1 MKVLQAATIY
11 LSWVRYAQ
19 DTTTTTTS
27 TSTDDAIKQ
36 LNELAT
42 KLFIQRPTQKP
53 TKDNL
58 RNPMEGLF
66 ATLYQEVD
74 KMDYRE
80 EYPISRPESK
90 SAVRTMVNDGRKF
103 YIDLANSIDV
113 STLLSEFQK
122 VINEWTSFKTSYLN
136 DSMFNQMEQDKSAA
150 SADTADDWETRRLF
164 WKQILNIIDSVMT
177 QVYNMLKDQSTGN
190 SETPLESEPI

>member
-19 DTTTTTTS
+19 DTTGTES
-27 TSTDDAIKQ
+27 TAVKQ

-42 KLFIQRPTQKP
+42 KLFIQKPTQNP

-66 ATLYQEVD
+66 ATLYQEVND
-74 KMDYRE
+74 MDYRE

-90 SAVRTMVNDGRKF
+90 NAVRTMVNDGRKF
-103 YIDLANSIDV
+103 YVDLANSVDV
-113 STLLSEFQK
+113 NTLITEFQK

-136 DSMFNQMEQDKSAA
+136 GDMFNQMEQDKSAA
-150 SADTADDWETRRLF
+150 SSDTADDWEKRRLF
-164 WKQILNIIDSVMT
+164 WKEILEMIDAVMS

-190 SETPLESEPI
+190 TETQLEAEPI

>member
-19 DTTTTTTS
+19 NTTGTES
-27 TSTDDAIKQ
+27 TAVKQ

-42 KLFIQRPTQKP
+42 KLFIQKPTQNP

-66 ATLYQEVD
+66 ATLYQEVND
-74 KMDYRE
+74 MDYRE

-90 SAVRTMVNDGRKF
+90 NAVRTIVNDGRKF
-103 YIDLANSIDV
+103 YVDLANSVDV
-113 STLLSEFQK
+113 NTLITEFQK

-136 DSMFNQMEQDKSAA
+136 GDMFNQMEQDKSAA
-150 SADTADDWETRRLF
+150 SSDIADDWEKRRLF
-164 WKQILNIIDSVMT
+164 WKEILEMIDAVII

-190 SETPLESEPI
+190 TETQLEAEPI

>member
-19 DTTTTTTS
+19 DTTGTES
-27 TSTDDAIKQ
+27 TAVKQ

-42 KLFIQRPTQKP
+42 KLFIQKPTQNP

-74 KMDYRE
+74 GMDYRE

-103 YIDLANSIDV
+103 YVDLANSVDV
-113 STLLSEFQK
+113 NTLITEFQK

-136 DSMFNQMEQDKSAA
+136 GDMFNQMEQDKSAA
-150 SADTADDWETRRLF
+150 SSDTADDWEKRRLF
-164 WKQILNIIDSVMT
+164 WKEILEMIDAVMS

-190 SETPLESEPI
+190 TETQLEAEPI

>member
-27 TSTDDAIKQ
+27 TSTDDAVKQ

-42 KLFIQRPTQKP
+42 KLFIQRPTQNP

-80 EYPISRPESK
+80 EYSISRPESK

-103 YIDLANSIDV
+103 YIDLANHVAINI
-113 STLLSEFQK
+113 LLSEFQK
-122 VINEWTSFKTSYLN
+122 IINEWTSFKTSYLN
-136 DSMFNQMEQDKSAA
+136 NAMFTQMEQDKSAA
-150 SADTADDWETRRLF
+150 SSETAGDWETRKLF
-164 WKQILNIIDSVMT
+164 WKEILNMIDSVMT
-177 QVYNMLKDQSTGN
+177 QVDKMLKDQSTGN
-190 SETPLESEPI
+190 SETQLESEPI

>member
-27 TSTDDAIKQ
+27 TSTDDAVKQ

-42 KLFIQRPTQKP
+42 KLFIQRPTQNP

-74 KMDYRE
+74 KTDYRE

-90 SAVRTMVNDGRKF
+90 SAVIIMVNDGRQF
-103 YIDLANSIDV
+103 YYDLANSEDLD
-113 STLLSEFQK
+113 TLISEFQK
-122 VINEWTSFKTSYLN
+122 IINEWTSFKTSYLN
-136 DSMFNQMEQDKSAA
+136 DSMFTQMEEDKSNA
-150 SADTADDWETRRLF
+150 SSDLADDWETRRLF
-164 WKQILNIIDSVMT
+164 WKDSK
-177 QVYNMLKDQSTGN
+177 YD
-190 SETPLESEPI
+190 